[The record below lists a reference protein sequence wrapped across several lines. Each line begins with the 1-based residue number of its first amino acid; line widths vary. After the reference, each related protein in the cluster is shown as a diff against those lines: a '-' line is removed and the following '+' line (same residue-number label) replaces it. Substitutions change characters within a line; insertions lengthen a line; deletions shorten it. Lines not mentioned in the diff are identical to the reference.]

1 MFQGIKGEYIMFKIK
16 NNTIY
21 CTRGDKGNI
30 PVTLPLNEEKTE
42 FYKFQVGDKVRIGV
56 YEEDNLEG
64 CALILKE
71 VEVTEISELVSIPLT
86 SDETRIGD
94 IINEPTDYWFEVILN
109 DDTTILGYDEELG
122 AKIFQLLPEGSD
134 KRCDV

>member
-1 MFQGIKGEYIMFKIK
+1 MFKIK

-21 CTRGDKGNI
+21 CTRGDKGNVPITI
-30 PVTLPLNEEKTE
+30 PLDEENTK

-71 VEVTEISELVSIPLT
+71 VEVTKISEIVSIPLT

-94 IINEPTDYWFEVILN
+94 IINEPVDYWFEIIFN
-109 DDTTILGYDEELG
+109 DDTTILGYDEETG
-122 AKIFQLLPEGSD
+122 AKIFRLLPEGSD
-134 KRCDV
+134 KRCVVE